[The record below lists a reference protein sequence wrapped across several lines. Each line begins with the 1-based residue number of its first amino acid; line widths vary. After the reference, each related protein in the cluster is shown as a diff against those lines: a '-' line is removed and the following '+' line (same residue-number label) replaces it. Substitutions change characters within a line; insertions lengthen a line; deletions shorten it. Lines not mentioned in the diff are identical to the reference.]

1 MMEGPA
7 DADTQSADDARSSST
22 IGNVVT
28 ALKLIAASALFYS
41 AGTSFAETYHQLSN
55 HRAATSSVSSI
66 ANLDPVD
73 LGMSAP
79 SNHVYANTNSMTMS
93 SSNGSSSN
101 HRRLSDYTSSSKKPP
116 SYMNGLMDDLKA
128 RKKLMEETPLEE
140 VKYWFE
146 YTGPLQV
153 RSTHFIICHCFT
165 ELVKNDGGEWGRG
178 GGVRIPIK
186 FKA

>member
-1 MMEGPA
+1 MTATLE
-7 DADTQSADDARSSST
+7 ST
-22 IGNVVT
+22 
-28 ALKLIAASALFYS
+28 LC
-41 AGTSFAETYHQLSN
+41 
-55 HRAATSSVSSI
+55 
-66 ANLDPVD
+66 
-73 LGMSAP
+73 
-79 SNHVYANTNSMTMS
+79 
-93 SSNGSSSN
+93 NGSSSN

-165 ELVKNDGGEWGRG
+165 ELVKKDGGEWGRG